1 MRGDVLSAMNG
12 MKEWLKKIAEDEELR
27 KKLEEKEEPKE
38 IVDLAKEYGFE
49 ITEDEL
55 MDLQMEHVHGG
66 VGFMVTALGTLLLG
80 VVQDL
85 ISNGVISFFNKDKK

>member
-80 VVQDL
+80 VAQDF
-85 ISNGVISFFNKDKK
+85 ISDKVISFFNKDKK

>member
-38 IVDLAKEYGFE
+38 IVALAKEYGSE

-55 MDLQMEHVHGG
+55 MDLQMEHVNGG
-66 VGFMVTALGTLLLG
+66 AGFLVTALGTLLLG
-80 VVQDL
+80 VAQDF
-85 ISNGVISFFNKDKK
+85 ISDKVISFFNKDKK